1 VIETVAPLPS
11 LRHLARLPDAVGIF
25 KHAKLD
31 CPRLE
36 CGYCTDDA
44 GRLLA
49 IASRLAR
56 DSKAP
61 LLAEVALFPLTGSSW
76 PGAGSVCR
84 RVLMAL
90 GRTISSPGAGTR
102 SPRRSLLQ
110 RWMFEAEVRGLAEG
124 HEGSIAQV
132 RPRCRCR
139 RRRSETEQSPAG
151 SVVAGERP
159 FDRFRR
165 GTNQAGGHGL
175 GLSIAVPPVRN
186 AGVGVFDCENDRW
199 TDPTY
204 FDAGE
209 PSSPAYLQALST
221 SSAARRS
228 IHSAGAVMIAGA
240 LPTRSNCR
248 SSDLV
253 LARA

>member
-1 VIETVAPLPS
+1 MIETVAPLPS

-25 KHAKLD
+25 KHVKLD

-56 DSKAP
+56 DSKVP
-61 LLAEVALFPLTGSSW
+61 LLAEVVLFPRTGSSW

-165 GTNQAGGHGL
+165 STNQAGGHGR
-175 GLSIAVPPVRN
+175 GLSIAVPP
-186 AGVGVFDCENDRW
+186 AE
-199 TDPTY
+199 
-204 FDAGE
+204 
-209 PSSPAYLQALST
+209 
-221 SSAARRS
+221 
-228 IHSAGAVMIAGA
+228 
-240 LPTRSNCR
+240 CR
-248 SSDLV
+248 GRCFRLRERPVERSDLLRCRPAILARV
-253 LARA
+253 LASIVHEFGRETVDSLRRCRDDRGSASNPFQLQV

>member
-1 VIETVAPLPS
+1 MIETVAPLPS

-25 KHAKLD
+25 KHVKLD

-56 DSKAP
+56 DSKVP
-61 LLAEVALFPLTGSSW
+61 LLAEVVLFPRTGSSW

-165 GTNQAGGHGL
+165 STNQAGGHGL
-175 GLSIAVPPVRN
+175 GLSIAVPPAECRGRCFRLRERPV
-186 AGVGVFDCENDRW
+186 DR
-199 TDPTY
+199 
-204 FDAGE
+204 
-209 PSSPAYLQALST
+209 
-221 SSAARRS
+221 
-228 IHSAGAVMIAGA
+228 
-240 LPTRSNCR
+240 
-248 SSDLV
+248 SDLLRCRRAILARV
-253 LARA
+253 LASIVHEFGRETVDSLRRCRDDRGSASNPFQLQV

>member
-1 VIETVAPLPS
+1 VIETVRHYRPS
-11 LRHLARLPDAVGIF
+11 VTWP
-25 KHAKLD
+25 D
-31 CPRLE
+31 CPMRW
-36 CGYCTDDA
+36 
-44 GRLLA
+44 
-49 IASRLAR
+49 
-56 DSKAP
+56 
-61 LLAEVALFPLTGSSW
+61 GSSNMPSWTVHGWNAATAPTTPADCSPSHPGLLGIPKRPSW
-76 PGAGSVCR
+76 PRSPCFLERAHLGRGAGSVCR

-175 GLSIAVPPVRN
+175 GLSIAVPPAECRGRCFRLRERPV
-186 AGVGVFDCENDRW
+186 DR
-199 TDPTY
+199 
-204 FDAGE
+204 
-209 PSSPAYLQALST
+209 
-221 SSAARRS
+221 
-228 IHSAGAVMIAGA
+228 
-240 LPTRSNCR
+240 
-248 SSDLV
+248 SDLLRCRRAILARV
-253 LARA
+253 LASIVHEFGRETVDSLRRCRDDRGSASNPFQLQV